1 MDLSRVI
8 VGPVETE
15 KSERMKASDRTYTIK
30 VAPNATKID
39 VKSALSKYYDVEAT
53 SVRVLRT
60 NSKTRAVGRGK
71 VITKRK
77 PFKKAMVTISKKS
90 KPLDVANFKL

>member
-8 VGPVETE
+8 IGQITTE
-15 KSERMKASDRTYTIK
+15 KSERQKSTDRTYTIY

-39 VKSALSKYYDVEAT
+39 VKNALRKFYDINAT
-53 SVRVLRT
+53 SIRT
-60 NSKTRAVGRGK
+60 MRTVSKRRTVGRGK

-77 PFKKAMVTISKKS
+77 SFKKVMVTISEKS
-90 KPLDVANFKL
+90 KPLDIANFKL

>member
-39 VKSALSKYYDVEAT
+39 VKSALKKYYDIDAT
-53 SVRVLRT
+53 SVRVMRT
-60 NSKTRAVGRGK
+60 TSKARTVGRGK
-71 VITKRK
+71 VIRKRK
-77 PFKKAMVTISKKS
+77 PYKKAMVTISQKS
-90 KPLDVANFKL
+90 KPLDVANFKI

>member
-8 VGPVETE
+8 IGPVDTE
-15 KSERMKASDRTYTIK
+15 KSERMKATDRTYTIK

-39 VKSALSKYYDVEAT
+39 VRNALRKYYDIEAKNI
-53 SVRVLRT
+53 RVLRSP
-60 NSKTRAVGRGK
+60 SKTRLVGRGK

-77 PFKKAMVTISKKS
+77 GFKKMMVTISEKS
-90 KPLDVANFKL
+90 KPLDVANFKI